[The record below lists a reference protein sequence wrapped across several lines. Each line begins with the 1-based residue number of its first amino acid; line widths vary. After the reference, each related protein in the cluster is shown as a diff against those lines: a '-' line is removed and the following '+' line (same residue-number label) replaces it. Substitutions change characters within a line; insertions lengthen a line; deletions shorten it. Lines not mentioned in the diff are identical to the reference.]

1 MSPEGQTI
9 LDNLVRVARER
20 ERRTREAGLEA
31 RVTAVKRYQH
41 ARFERTYAD
50 LLSTPR
56 YARAARFFLEDLYGP
71 HDFTQRDAQFARVV
85 PGLVRL
91 FPHEIVLT
99 VLSLS
104 ELHAISEEYDTRMGQ
119 ALDGSALDRHQ
130 YVRAWRA
137 TGEPAGRARQIDLM
151 LAVGQA
157 LDRYTKHTVL
167 RHSLRLMR
175 GPARAAGLGALQNFL
190 ETGFDTFRDM
200 RGAAD
205 FLNTIAT
212 RERALADALFG
223 ADPDGPLEALGQLP

>member
-1 MSPEGQTI
+1 MSPEGQII
-9 LDNLVRVARER
+9 LDNLVRVTRER
-20 ERRTREAGLEA
+20 EQRAREAGLDA
-31 RVTAVKRYQH
+31 RVTAVKHYQH

-56 YARAARFFLEDLYGP
+56 YARSARFFLEDLYGP

-99 VLSLS
+99 VRSLS
-104 ELHAISEEYDTRMGQ
+104 ELHAISEEFDTRM
-119 ALDGSALDRHQ
+119 ARTLDLPTLDRRQ
-130 YVRAWRA
+130 YLRAWQQA
-137 TGEPAGRARQIDLM
+137 GDPAGRSRQIELM

-157 LDRYTKHTVL
+157 LDRYTRHTVL

-200 RGAAD
+200 RGAGD

-212 RERALADALFG
+212 RERVLADALFA
-223 ADPDGPLEALGQLP
+223 ADPEGPLDALGQLP

>member
-1 MSPEGQTI
+1 MSPEGQSI
-9 LDNLVRVARER
+9 LDNLVRVTRER
-20 ERRTREAGLEA
+20 DLRAREAGLDA

-41 ARFERTYAD
+41 ARFEKTYAD

-56 YARAARFFLEDLYGP
+56 YARSARFFLEDLYGP

-99 VLSLS
+99 VRSLS
-104 ELHAISEEYDTRMGQ
+104 ELHAMSEEFDTRM
-119 ALDGSALDRHQ
+119 ARTLDVPTLDARQ
-130 YVRAWRA
+130 YLRAWQQ
-137 TGEPAGRARQIDLM
+137 TGDPAGRARQIELM

-157 LDRYTKHTVL
+157 LDRYTRHTVL

-212 RERALADALFG
+212 REKALAAALFA
-223 ADPDGPLEALGQLP
+223 ADADGPMDVLGQLP